1 MTYGASRVNGTRE
14 PAPPSWQIPF
24 EISIFVFGTLPS
36 YQEKWRK
43 WLSIAQNAP
52 TYIKTD
58 EVFHCCILGPWWNLH
73 FAIRCGFPGFQW
85 FIDCKQ
91 FAFSPFECHWGSW
104 AWSGEPI
111 ASKDYILLIWKFRIF
126 NEKKIKK
133 DKDKNHRYTIS
144 KNATLCLTQWYC
156 CPLGD
161 VPQHLVILHWH
172 VAENHFIIYA

>member
-1 MTYGASRVNGTRE
+1 MCK
-14 PAPPSWQIPF
+14 
-24 EISIFVFGTLPS
+24 TL
-36 YQEKWRK
+36 
-43 WLSIAQNAP
+43 LL
-52 TYIKTD
+52 TYIKTN
-58 EVFHCCILGPWWNLH
+58 EVFHCCILGPWWNLL

-133 DKDKNHRYTIS
+133 DRDKNHRYTIS
-144 KNATLCLTQWYC
+144 KNVTLCLTQWYC

>member
-1 MTYGASRVNGTRE
+1 MNKFCFIHFVVKSFLFCKT
-14 PAPPSWQIPF
+14 W
-24 EISIFVFGTLPS
+24 IFSGTLNC
-36 YQEKWRK
+36 QLCKT
-43 WLSIAQNAP
+43 LLL

-133 DKDKNHRYTIS
+133 DRDKNHRYTIS
-144 KNATLCLTQWYC
+144 KNVTLCLTQWYC